1 MTEGT
6 RAGVRLD
13 TRSLRRLRASASLT
27 RWVLYVAASV
37 GVAATLRFAIAP
49 PRPTIPRPAP
59 VVVADR
65 AAEGFATLF
74 ARRYLTWDAAS
85 PALHEQGLTEFLGES
100 VDADA
105 GMGAPPRGSQRIAWA
120 DIVQARTAQPGE
132 HVYTVAAGTGAGEP
146 TYLSVDVVRGRS
158 GELRLGRYPAL
169 VGPPLIGR
177 ADALDS
183 GAAGPVSD
191 PGVTT
196 VVERA
201 LRNYLAGSGQNL
213 AADLTPNSV
222 VATPAQR
229 LVLDRVEQLQVA
241 RGGGVLAT
249 VGAHDS
255 LGATYTLTYQVD
267 LLRTDG
273 RWMVGAIQT
282 DPRT

>member
-13 TRSLRRLRASASLT
+13 TRSLRRLRASGSLT
-27 RWVLYVAASV
+27 RWVLYVAAAV
-37 GVAATLRFAIAP
+37 GVAATARFAIAP
-49 PRPTIPRPAP
+49 PRPPIPRPVP
-59 VVVADR
+59 VAVADR

-85 PALHEQGLTEFLGES
+85 PALHEQGLTEFLGGS

-105 GMGAPPRGSQRIAWA
+105 GLAAPARGSQRIAWA
-120 DIVQARTAQPGE
+120 EIVQARTAGPGE
-132 HVYTVAAGTGAGEP
+132 HVYTVAAGTAAGEP
-146 TYLSVDVVRGRS
+146 TYLSVDVVRGGS

-169 VGPPLIGR
+169 VGPPLVGH
-177 ADALDS
+177 AETLDS

-196 VVERA
+196 VVDRA

-213 AADLTPNSV
+213 AADLAPDSV
-222 VATPAQR
+222 VATPAER
-229 LVLDRVEQLQVA
+229 LVLDRVEQLEVA

-255 LGATYTLTYQVD
+255 LGTTYTLTYQVD